1 MSDSQ
6 NSGAASAKGSAS
18 ESGLQVFWKGI
29 KSEFHKIIWP
39 SRESLFKQSVAVVVV
54 SVIIGAII
62 AVIDRGVLYGID
74 FLLK

>member
-6 NSGAASAKGSAS
+6 NSGAASAKGSTS

-29 KSEFHKIIWP
+29 KSEFRKIVWP

>member
-6 NSGAASAKGSAS
+6 NASASAKGSGN
-18 ESGLQVFWKGI
+18 ESALQGFWKGL

-39 SRESLFKQSVAVVVV
+39 GRETLIKQSAAVVIV
-54 SVIIGAII
+54 SVIVGAII
-62 AVIDRGVLYGID
+62 AIIDRGVLYGID